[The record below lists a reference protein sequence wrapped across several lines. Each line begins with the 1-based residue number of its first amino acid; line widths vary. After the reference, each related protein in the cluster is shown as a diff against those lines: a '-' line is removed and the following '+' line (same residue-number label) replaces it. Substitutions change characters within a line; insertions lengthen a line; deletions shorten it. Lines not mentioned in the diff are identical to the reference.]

1 MSYTGESNHAGNK
14 STVEHNSRPNPQITS
29 IKSTLTLIVA
39 ATAVLTTILAPHS
52 TQASDAPRSSFA
64 VKIIGKGPP
73 VILIPGLSCSGAVW
87 DGTVEH
93 LKDHY
98 QCHVLTLAGFA
109 GQPRIPA
116 PFLET
121 VRNDL
126 AAYIRSQKL
135 GHPVIIGHSLG
146 GFVAL
151 WLASHDPDLAGPL
164 IIVDS
169 LPFLPASFMPTATVD
184 IAKPMAEQMR
194 AGMAVSRPQ
203 FVTNSVQVVRTMVT
217 KPADFDRIMSW
228 VQTTDPLAAGD
239 AFFDLFSHDLRGDVA
254 QIKSPTLVLGT
265 WIAYKDYATREELES
280 RYRKQY
286 AQLKNCKVVMADMR
300 HFIMLD
306 DPQWFYQ
313 QVDAF
318 LANPGRN

>member
-1 MSYTGESNHAGNK
+1 MK
-14 STVEHNSRPNPQITS
+14 ITFMA
-29 IKSTLTLIVA
+29 L
-39 ATAVLTTILAPHS
+39 VLTVSLLTAIPLPARAGE
-52 TQASDAPRSSFA
+52 ASAKPSFA
-64 VKIIGKGPP
+64 VKVTGKGAP

-126 AAYIRSQKL
+126 AVYIRDQKL
-135 GHPVIIGHSLG
+135 DHPVIIGHSLG
-146 GFVAL
+146 GFLGL
-151 WLASHDPDLAGPL
+151 WLAEHNPDLTGPL

-169 LPFLPASFMPTATVD
+169 LPFLPASFTPGVTVETVR
-184 IAKPMAEQMR
+184 PLAETMR
-194 AGMAVSRPQ
+194 AGMAGAPSQ
-203 FVTNSVQVVRTMVT
+203 FVSNSTPQVRMMVT

-228 VQTTDPLAAGD
+228 VKITDPLAAGD
-239 AFFDLFSHDLRGDVA
+239 AVFDLFSHDLRDDLG
-254 QIKSPTLVLGT
+254 QIKSRALVLGT
-265 WIAYKDYATREELES
+265 WIAYKDYATRKETGS
-280 RYRKQY
+280 RIRQQY
-286 AQLKNCKVVMADMR
+286 TQLKDCKIVMAETR

-306 DPQWFYQ
+306 DPPWFYQ

-318 LANPGRN
+318 LAKPGRNQVSYR

>member
-1 MSYTGESNHAGNK
+1 MK
-14 STVEHNSRPNPQITS
+14 SI
-29 IKSTLTLIVA
+29 LTLIVA
-39 ATAVLTTILAPHS
+39 VTAAFTATLAPHS
-52 TQASDAPRSSFA
+52 ALAGDEPVKSSFV
-64 VKIIGKGPP
+64 VKITGKGPP

-98 QCHVLTLAGFA
+98 QCHVLTLGGFA
-109 GQPRIPA
+109 GQPRVPA

-126 AAYIRSQKL
+126 AAYIHNQKL
-135 GHPVIIGHSLG
+135 DHPVIIGHSLG
-146 GFVAL
+146 GFLAL
-151 WLASHDPDLAGPL
+151 WLAAHDPDLPGPL

-169 LPFLPASFMPTATVD
+169 YPFLPASFMPAATVET
-184 IAKPMAEQMR
+184 IKPMAEKIR
-194 AGMAVSRPQ
+194 DGIATASRSQ
-203 FVTNSVQVVRTMVT
+203 FVSNSVPQIKMMVT
-217 KPADFDRIMSW
+217 KPADFDRIMTW
-228 VQTTDPLAAGD
+228 VKTTDPLAASD
-239 AFFDLFSHDLRGDVA
+239 AMFEMFTHDLRSDIA

-265 WIAYKDYATREELES
+265 WIAYKDYTTSEEVEG
-280 RYRKQY
+280 RIRKQY
-286 AQLKNCKVVMADMR
+286 AQLKNCKIVMSETR

-318 LANPGRN
+318 LANAGRN

>member
-1 MSYTGESNHAGNK
+1 M
-14 STVEHNSRPNPQITS
+14 
-29 IKSTLTLIVA
+29 LTFIVA
-39 ATAVLTTILAPHS
+39 ATAVLTITLTSCSARAGDTP
-52 TQASDAPRSSFA
+52 AESSFA
-64 VKIIGKGPP
+64 VKVTGKGPP
-73 VILIPGLSCSGAVW
+73 VILIPGFSCSGAVW
-87 DGTVEH
+87 DDTVEH

-126 AAYIRSQKL
+126 AAYIRDQKL
-135 GHPVIIGHSLG
+135 DHPVIIGHSLG
-146 GFVAL
+146 GFLAL
-151 WLASHDPDLAGPL
+151 WLASHNPDLPGPL

-169 LPFLPASFMPTATVD
+169 YPFLPASFMPNATVETV
-184 IAKPMAEQMR
+184 KPMAEQMR
-194 AGMAVSRPQ
+194 ASMAVSQPQ
-203 FVTNSVQVVRTMVT
+203 FVTNSEKIVKTMVT
-217 KPADFDRIMSW
+217 KPADFNRIMSW
-228 VQTTDPLAAGD
+228 VKTTDPLAAGD
-239 AFFDLFSHDLRGDVA
+239 AMFDLFSHDLRGDIA

-265 WIAYKDYATREELES
+265 WIAYKDYTTSEEVEGRL
-280 RYRKQY
+280 RKQY
-286 AQLKNCKVVMADMR
+286 AQLKNCRIVMAETR

-318 LANPGRN
+318 LANSGRN